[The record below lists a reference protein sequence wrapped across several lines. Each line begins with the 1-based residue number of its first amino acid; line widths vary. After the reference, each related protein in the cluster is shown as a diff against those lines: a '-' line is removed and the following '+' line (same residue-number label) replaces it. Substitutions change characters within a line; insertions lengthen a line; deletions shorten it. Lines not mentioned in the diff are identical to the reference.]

1 MIVNLPIAVF
11 GPNDLEYLAMFFT
24 VGMIGTIL
32 TSIGAYF
39 KLTRWRTP
47 LGIFAFTLAVPV
59 AFILLGWSISGLAG

>member
-11 GPNDLEYLAMFFT
+11 GPNDLEYLAMFFA

-39 KLTRWRTP
+39 KLTGWRTP
-47 LGIFAFTLAVPV
+47 LGIFAFTLAVPGV
-59 AFILLGWSISGLAG
+59 FILLGWFFSALLG